1 MVLSFWD
8 GLGLAIKVQLS
19 LAERRTYP
27 LMQIQVA
34 FEHSSL
40 IPLQEQLLVAMV
52 VGMVVVVALMVLD
65 DPATETA
72 TEVGLPVGILV
83 VFNGLIVVV
92 DGKGLVV
99 VFNGLVEAVDGRGLL
114 VVFNGLVVVAVDG
127 AGLLVEVKGVMV
139 VEEEVLLVVNRVE
152 LVVLGL
158 VDGG

>member
-27 LMQIQVA
+27 LMQLQVA

-40 IPLQEQLLVAMV
+40 IPLQEQLVATVEAGV
-52 VGMVVVVALMVLD
+52 VIVVALMVLD
-65 DPATETA
+65 DPVAVSA
-72 TEVGLPVGILV
+72 AEVELPVGILV
-83 VFNGLIVVV
+83 VFNGLVVVV

-99 VFNGLVEAVDGRGLL
+99 VFNGLAEVVDGRGLL
-114 VVFNGLVVVAVDG
+114 VVFNGLVVVVDG
-127 AGLLVEVKGVMV
+127 AGLLVELEGVMV
-139 VEEEVLLVVNRVE
+139 VDGEVLLVANGVE
-152 LVVLGL
+152 LVVLRL